1 MKENVGT
8 VDRAL
13 RVVVG
18 VALALAGWLGAGGAL
33 GIVLIVIGLVLL
45 VTGLMS
51 SCPIYSVAGMNSVEE
66 DDPRGH

>member
-13 RVVVG
+13 RVVIG
-18 VALALAGWLGAGGAL
+18 IALALAGWLGAGGAL
-33 GIVLIVIGLVLL
+33 GIILIVVGLVLI

-51 SCPIYSVAGMNSVEE
+51 SCPIYSVAGLNTVEE

>member
-13 RVVVG
+13 RVVLG
-18 VALALAGWLGAGGAL
+18 IALALAGWLGAGGAL
-33 GIVLIVIGLVLL
+33 GIILIVVGLGLI

-51 SCPIYSVAGMNSVEE
+51 SCPIYSVAGLNTVEE

>member
-13 RVVVG
+13 RVVLG
-18 VALALAGWLGAGGAL
+18 IALALAGWLGAGGAL
-33 GIVLIVIGLVLL
+33 GIILIVVGLVLI

-51 SCPIYSVAGMNSVEE
+51 SCPIYSVAGLNTVEE

>member
-13 RVVVG
+13 RVVIG
-18 VALALAGWLGAGGAL
+18 IALAMGGWLGPEGAM
-33 GIVLIVIGLVLL
+33 GLVLL
-45 VTGLMS
+45 VVGLVLVVTGLMS
-51 SCPIYSVAGMNSVEE
+51 HCPIYSVAGLNTVEE

>member
-1 MKENVGT
+1 MKENVGS

-13 RVVVG
+13 RVVFG
-18 VALALAGWLGAGGAL
+18 IGLALAGWLGAGGAL
-33 GIVLIVIGLVLL
+33 GIILIVVGLVLI

-51 SCPIYSVAGMNSVEE
+51 SCPIYSVAGLNTVEE

>member
-8 VDRAL
+8 VDRTL
-13 RVVVG
+13 RVVFG
-18 VALALAGWLGAGGAL
+18 IALALAGWLGAGGAL
-33 GIVLIVIGLVLL
+33 GIILIVVGLVLI

-51 SCPIYSVAGMNSVEE
+51 SCPIYSVAGLNTVEE

>member
-8 VDRAL
+8 VDRTL
-13 RVVVG
+13 RVVFG
-18 VALALAGWLGAGGAL
+18 IALALAGWLGAGGAL
-33 GIVLIVIGLVLL
+33 GIILIVVGLVLI

-51 SCPIYSVAGMNSVEE
+51 SCPLYSVAGLSTVEE